1 MEQNMFIRILN
12 SEMELA
18 TGCTEPGAV
27 ALTAAEAGQ
36 ALRKAG
42 VDKAEEIT
50 VNASINIIKNA
61 MSAGIPGTDYE
72 GMDYAAAIGALGGDP
87 VYLLEV
93 MNHVPRETVEAAAAL
108 VKAGKVKVNVAQ
120 VPQKL
125 YIEVIAK
132 GGGHT
137 GRAIVRD
144 LHTNVVLVEQDGAA
158 TLDKR
163 DTDTAAAG
171 DSDVVTPEQIASFL
185 TVRSIWDYCT
195 KELDP
200 MNDPIDIIRSAVK
213 VNSVI
218 SDEGLSK
225 EYGLAIGRN
234 LDLNCRKG
242 LMTRDLT
249 TNSMIAAAAGADAR
263 MAGAPVSVVANSG
276 SGNQGI
282 TATMPVVAAAR
293 WLDIDEPTM
302 LRAVTLSN
310 LIAIRI
316 KSKFGRLSNLCGAT
330 VAGTGAA
337 CGITYLLGG
346 GYHEICCAIQN
357 MVGNVTGMVCDGAKA
372 DCGNIVDI
380 FGDGNTILVTDPA
393 YPVYVDSNTMCGRNI
408 IYADSNEENGFAAMP
423 DENVHADIIY
433 LCSPN
438 NPTGSVYTKEQLKI
452 WVDYALKNEAIIIFD
467 SAYEAFIS
475 DPALPRSIFC
485 VEGAKKCAIEMCSL
499 SKTAGFTGTRCGYT
513 VIPEELIVKASD
525 GSDVS
530 IAQLWGRRQGSKFNG
545 VSYPVQ
551 CGAAAVFTP
560 EGQKQTHEAID
571 YYRRNAKLMA
581 DTLTELGI
589 KFTGG
594 INSPY
599 IWLKCPNNMGSWE
612 FFDYLL
618 EKIQVV
624 GTPGEGFG
632 KNGAGWFRLTAFGT
646 YENTQEAMNRFKELL
661 K

>member
-1 MEQNMFIRILN
+1 M
-12 SEMELA
+12 
-18 TGCTEPGAV
+18 
-27 ALTAAEAGQ
+27 ALSAAEAGQ

-42 VDKAEEIT
+42 TDKAEELT
-50 VNASINIIKNA
+50 VRASVNIIKNA
-61 MSAGIPGTDYE
+61 MSAGIPGTEYE

-93 MNHVPRETVEAAAAL
+93 MNHVPRETVEEAAAL
-108 VKAGKVKVNVAQ
+108 VRAGKVKVEVAQ

-125 YIEVIAK
+125 YVEVIAR
-132 GGGHT
+132 GSGHT
-137 GRAIVRD
+137 GRAIIRD

-163 DTDTAAAG
+163 DAAAAG
-171 DSDVVTPEQIASFL
+171 GDGDVVTPEQIASFL

-200 MNDPIDIIRSAVK
+200 MQDPIDIIRSAVK
-213 VNSVI
+213 VNSII
-218 SDEGLSK
+218 SEEGLSR

-249 TNSMIAAAAGADAR
+249 TNCMIAAAAGADAR

-346 GYHEICCAIQN
+346 RYHEVCCAIQN

-372 DCGNIVDI
+372 DCALKISTCVNAACQAAAMGIRGIRVQSTDGIV
-380 FGDGNTILVTDPA
+380 
-393 YPVYVDSNTMCGRNI
+393 
-408 IYADSNEENGFAAMP
+408 EENVERTLDNFATLSTHGTSDSVILDLML
-423 DENVHADIIY
+423 NKQHA
-433 LCSPN
+433 
-438 NPTGSVYTKEQLKI
+438 
-452 WVDYALKNEAIIIFD
+452 
-467 SAYEAFIS
+467 
-475 DPALPRSIFC
+475 PAA
-485 VEGAKKCAIEMCSL
+485 E
-499 SKTAGFTGTRCGYT
+499 
-513 VIPEELIVKASD
+513 
-525 GSDVS
+525 
-530 IAQLWGRRQGSKFNG
+530 
-545 VSYPVQ
+545 
-551 CGAAAVFTP
+551 
-560 EGQKQTHEAID
+560 
-571 YYRRNAKLMA
+571 
-581 DTLTELGI
+581 
-589 KFTGG
+589 
-594 INSPY
+594 
-599 IWLKCPNNMGSWE
+599 
-612 FFDYLL
+612 
-618 EKIQVV
+618 
-624 GTPGEGFG
+624 
-632 KNGAGWFRLTAFGT
+632 
-646 YENTQEAMNRFKELL
+646 
-661 K
+661 

>member
-108 VKAGKVKVNVAQ
+108 VKAGKVRVNVAQ

-144 LHTNVVLVEQDGAA
+144 LHTNVVLVEQDGVA

-171 DSDVVTPEQIASFL
+171 DSDVVSPEQIASFL

-218 SDEGLSK
+218 SNEGLSK

-282 TATMPVVAAAR
+282 TATMPVVAAAH

-372 DCGNIVDI
+372 DCALKISTCVNAVCQAAAMGTRGVRVQSTDGIV
-380 FGDGNTILVTDPA
+380 
-393 YPVYVDSNTMCGRNI
+393 
-408 IYADSNEENGFAAMP
+408 EENVERTLDNFAILSTHGTSDSVILDLMLNKEHAP
-423 DENVHADIIY
+423 DAE
-433 LCSPN
+433 
-438 NPTGSVYTKEQLKI
+438 
-452 WVDYALKNEAIIIFD
+452 
-467 SAYEAFIS
+467 
-475 DPALPRSIFC
+475 
-485 VEGAKKCAIEMCSL
+485 
-499 SKTAGFTGTRCGYT
+499 
-513 VIPEELIVKASD
+513 
-525 GSDVS
+525 
-530 IAQLWGRRQGSKFNG
+530 
-545 VSYPVQ
+545 
-551 CGAAAVFTP
+551 
-560 EGQKQTHEAID
+560 
-571 YYRRNAKLMA
+571 
-581 DTLTELGI
+581 
-589 KFTGG
+589 
-594 INSPY
+594 
-599 IWLKCPNNMGSWE
+599 
-612 FFDYLL
+612 
-618 EKIQVV
+618 
-624 GTPGEGFG
+624 
-632 KNGAGWFRLTAFGT
+632 
-646 YENTQEAMNRFKELL
+646 
-661 K
+661 

>member
-1 MEQNMFIRILN
+1 MIYKRKWPAAVFLLPAFVFMVIFLFYPFIRNIIDSFFNVSQLGAPHGAFIGAENYLKIIPGLETTDPNMVIAVKNTLLLMACTIVFQVGIALVLALMVDTIQKGSQVFRTLFFFPIVVSATALGLLFNLMLMTRGPINQLIESLGGTRIIFKEQYTFLTMAIPVVWQYVGFYFVILVTGLN
-12 SEMELA
+12 NISEDVKEAAEIDGA
-18 TGCTEPGAV
+18 TGFKRIRYITLPLLRNVLVTCLTLSITGALKV
-27 ALTAAEAGQ
+27 FDLPWVMFPPNFADAYLT
-36 ALRKAG
+36 
-42 VDKAEEIT
+42 
-50 VNASINIIKNA
+50 
-61 MSAGIPGTDYE
+61 GTY
-72 GMDYAAAIGALGGDP
+72 MYYQTFQTSNVDYAAAIGALGGDP

-108 VKAGKVKVNVAQ
+108 VKAGKVRVNVAQ

-144 LHTNVVLVEQDGAA
+144 LHTNVVLVEQDGVA

-171 DSDVVTPEQIASFL
+171 DSDVVSPEQIASFL

-282 TATMPVVAAAR
+282 TATMPVVATAR
-293 WLDIDEPTM
+293 WLDIDEEKM

-316 KSKFGRLSNLCGAT
+316 KAKFGRLSNLCGAT
-330 VAGTGAA
+330 VAATGAA
-337 CGITYLLGG
+337 CGIAYLLGG
-346 GYHEICCAIQN
+346 GYHEVCCTIQN

-372 DCGNIVDI
+372 DCALKISTCVN
-380 FGDGNTILVTDPA
+380 A
-393 YPVYVDSNTMCGRNI
+393 ACQ
-408 IYADSNEENGFAAMP
+408 AAAMGVRGVRVQST
-423 DENVHADIIY
+423 DGIVEHNVEYTLDNFATLSTHGTSD
-433 LCSPN
+433 
-438 NPTGSVYTKEQLKI
+438 SVILDLMLNKH
-452 WVDYALKNEAIIIFD
+452 
-467 SAYEAFIS
+467 
-475 DPALPRSIFC
+475 LP
-485 VEGAKKCAIEMCSL
+485 E
-499 SKTAGFTGTRCGYT
+499 
-513 VIPEELIVKASD
+513 
-525 GSDVS
+525 
-530 IAQLWGRRQGSKFNG
+530 
-545 VSYPVQ
+545 
-551 CGAAAVFTP
+551 
-560 EGQKQTHEAID
+560 
-571 YYRRNAKLMA
+571 
-581 DTLTELGI
+581 TE
-589 KFTGG
+589 
-594 INSPY
+594 
-599 IWLKCPNNMGSWE
+599 
-612 FFDYLL
+612 
-618 EKIQVV
+618 
-624 GTPGEGFG
+624 
-632 KNGAGWFRLTAFGT
+632 
-646 YENTQEAMNRFKELL
+646 
-661 K
+661 

>member
-93 MNHVPRETVEAAAAL
+93 MNHVPRETVESAAAL
-108 VKAGKVKVNVAQ
+108 VKAGKVRVNVAQ

-137 GRAIVRD
+137 GHAIVRD
-144 LHTNVVLVEQDGAA
+144 LHTNVVLVEQDGVA

-171 DSDVVTPEQIASFL
+171 DSDVVSPEQIASFL

-249 TNSMIAAAAGADAR
+249 TNSMIAAAAAQTPVCRRSSVGGGKLRQRQSGHHCDDAR
-263 MAGAPVSVVANSG
+263 RGCCPLAGH
-276 SGNQGI
+276 
-282 TATMPVVAAAR
+282 R
-293 WLDIDEPTM
+293 
-302 LRAVTLSN
+302 RAHH
-310 LIAIRI
+310 
-316 KSKFGRLSNLCGAT
+316 
-330 VAGTGAA
+330 AA
-337 CGITYLLGG
+337 CRHPVEPHRHPHQVEVWPSEQPVRRHRRRDWRGLRHYI
-346 GYHEICCAIQN
+346 
-357 MVGNVTGMVCDGAKA
+357 
-372 DCGNIVDI
+372 
-380 FGDGNTILVTDPA
+380 PA
-393 YPVYVDSNTMCGRNI
+393 
-408 IYADSNEENGFAAMP
+408 
-423 DENVHADIIY
+423 
-433 LCSPN
+433 
-438 NPTGSVYTKEQLKI
+438 
-452 WVDYALKNEAIIIFD
+452 
-467 SAYEAFIS
+467 
-475 DPALPRSIFC
+475 
-485 VEGAKKCAIEMCSL
+485 
-499 SKTAGFTGTRCGYT
+499 
-513 VIPEELIVKASD
+513 
-525 GSDVS
+525 
-530 IAQLWGRRQGSKFNG
+530 GRRL
-545 VSYPVQ
+545 P
-551 CGAAAVFTP
+551 
-560 EGQKQTHEAID
+560 
-571 YYRRNAKLMA
+571 
-581 DTLTELGI
+581 
-589 KFTGG
+589 
-594 INSPY
+594 
-599 IWLKCPNNMGSWE
+599 
-612 FFDYLL
+612 
-618 EKIQVV
+618 
-624 GTPGEGFG
+624 
-632 KNGAGWFRLTAFGT
+632 
-646 YENTQEAMNRFKELL
+646 
-661 K
+661 

>member
-12 SEMELA
+12 SEMALA

-108 VKAGKVKVNVAQ
+108 VKAGKVRVNVAQ

-144 LHTNVVLVEQDGAA
+144 LHTNVVLVEQDGVA

-171 DSDVVTPEQIASFL
+171 DSDVVSPEQIASFL

-218 SDEGLSK
+218 SNEGLSK

-242 LMTRDLT
+242 H
-249 TNSMIAAAAGADAR
+249 
-263 MAGAPVSVVANSG
+263 
-276 SGNQGI
+276 QGI
-282 TATMPVVAAAR
+282 TATMPVVAAAH

-372 DCGNIVDI
+372 DCALKISTCVNAACQAAAMGTRGVRVQSTDGIV
-380 FGDGNTILVTDPA
+380 
-393 YPVYVDSNTMCGRNI
+393 
-408 IYADSNEENGFAAMP
+408 EENVERTLDNFAILSTHGTSDSVILDLMLNKEHAP
-423 DENVHADIIY
+423 DAE
-433 LCSPN
+433 
-438 NPTGSVYTKEQLKI
+438 
-452 WVDYALKNEAIIIFD
+452 
-467 SAYEAFIS
+467 
-475 DPALPRSIFC
+475 
-485 VEGAKKCAIEMCSL
+485 
-499 SKTAGFTGTRCGYT
+499 
-513 VIPEELIVKASD
+513 
-525 GSDVS
+525 
-530 IAQLWGRRQGSKFNG
+530 
-545 VSYPVQ
+545 
-551 CGAAAVFTP
+551 
-560 EGQKQTHEAID
+560 
-571 YYRRNAKLMA
+571 
-581 DTLTELGI
+581 
-589 KFTGG
+589 
-594 INSPY
+594 
-599 IWLKCPNNMGSWE
+599 
-612 FFDYLL
+612 
-618 EKIQVV
+618 
-624 GTPGEGFG
+624 
-632 KNGAGWFRLTAFGT
+632 
-646 YENTQEAMNRFKELL
+646 
-661 K
+661 

>member
-1 MEQNMFIRILN
+1 MFIRILN

-144 LHTNVVLVEQDGAA
+144 LHTNVVLVEQDGTA
-158 TLDKR
+158 TLDKQ
-163 DTDTAAAG
+163 DADTAASG

-200 MNDPIDIIRSAVK
+200 MHDPIDIIRSAVQ

-249 TNSMIAAAAGADAR
+249 TNSMIAAAAGA
-263 MAGAPVSVVANSG
+263 
-276 SGNQGI
+276 
-282 TATMPVVAAAR
+282 AAR
-293 WLDIDEPTM
+293 WLGIDEPTM

-372 DCGNIVDI
+372 DCALKISTCVNAACQAAAMGTRGVRVQSTDGIV
-380 FGDGNTILVTDPA
+380 
-393 YPVYVDSNTMCGRNI
+393 
-408 IYADSNEENGFAAMP
+408 EENVERTLDNFAILSTHGTSDSVILDLMLNKDHTP
-423 DENVHADIIY
+423 D
-433 LCSPN
+433 
-438 NPTGSVYTKEQLKI
+438 
-452 WVDYALKNEAIIIFD
+452 
-467 SAYEAFIS
+467 
-475 DPALPRSIFC
+475 
-485 VEGAKKCAIEMCSL
+485 
-499 SKTAGFTGTRCGYT
+499 
-513 VIPEELIVKASD
+513 
-525 GSDVS
+525 
-530 IAQLWGRRQGSKFNG
+530 AQ
-545 VSYPVQ
+545 
-551 CGAAAVFTP
+551 
-560 EGQKQTHEAID
+560 
-571 YYRRNAKLMA
+571 
-581 DTLTELGI
+581 
-589 KFTGG
+589 
-594 INSPY
+594 
-599 IWLKCPNNMGSWE
+599 
-612 FFDYLL
+612 
-618 EKIQVV
+618 
-624 GTPGEGFG
+624 
-632 KNGAGWFRLTAFGT
+632 
-646 YENTQEAMNRFKELL
+646 
-661 K
+661 

>member
-61 MSAGIPGTDYE
+61 MSAGITGTDYE

-108 VKAGKVKVNVAQ
+108 VKAGKVRVNVAQ

-132 GGGHT
+132 GSGHT

-144 LHTNVVLVEQDGAA
+144 LHTNVVLVEQDGVA

-225 EYGLAIGRN
+225 EYGLAIGRTRA
-234 LDLNCRKG
+234 LTCRTG
-242 LMTRDLT
+242 LLPRALT
-249 TNSMIAAAAGADAR
+249 PNSRPA
-263 MAGAPVSVVANSG
+263 S
-276 SGNQGI
+276 
-282 TATMPVVAAAR
+282 
-293 WLDIDEPTM
+293 
-302 LRAVTLSN
+302 
-310 LIAIRI
+310 
-316 KSKFGRLSNLCGAT
+316 
-330 VAGTGAA
+330 
-337 CGITYLLGG
+337 LL
-346 GYHEICCAIQN
+346 
-357 MVGNVTGMVCDGAKA
+357 
-372 DCGNIVDI
+372 
-380 FGDGNTILVTDPA
+380 
-393 YPVYVDSNTMCGRNI
+393 
-408 IYADSNEENGFAAMP
+408 
-423 DENVHADIIY
+423 
-433 LCSPN
+433 
-438 NPTGSVYTKEQLKI
+438 PTGRTPTSPPVCVPLPCRTSSPSV
-452 WVDYALKNEAIIIFD
+452 
-467 SAYEAFIS
+467 SS
-475 DPALPRSIFC
+475 RS
-485 VEGAKKCAIEMCSL
+485 L
-499 SKTAGFTGTRCGYT
+499 
-513 VIPEELIVKASD
+513 
-525 GSDVS
+525 
-530 IAQLWGRRQGSKFNG
+530 
-545 VSYPVQ
+545 
-551 CGAAAVFTP
+551 AV
-560 EGQKQTHEAID
+560 
-571 YYRRNAKLMA
+571 
-581 DTLTELGI
+581 
-589 KFTGG
+589 
-594 INSPY
+594 
-599 IWLKCPNNMGSWE
+599 
-612 FFDYLL
+612 
-618 EKIQVV
+618 
-624 GTPGEGFG
+624 
-632 KNGAGWFRLTAFGT
+632 
-646 YENTQEAMNRFKELL
+646 
-661 K
+661 

>member
-1 MEQNMFIRILN
+1 MFIRILN

-108 VKAGKVKVNVAQ
+108 VKAGKVRVNVAQ

-163 DTDTAAAG
+163 DTDTTAAG

-218 SDEGLSK
+218 SDEGLAQPRPQLPQGSHDPRFDHQLHDSRRCGRRRP
-225 EYGLAIGRN
+225 YGRRSGVGGGKLRQRQSGHHC
-234 LDLNCRKG
+234 D
-242 LMTRDLT
+242 
-249 TNSMIAAAAGADAR
+249 DAR
-263 MAGAPVSVVANSG
+263 RGCCPLAGH
-276 SGNQGI
+276 
-282 TATMPVVAAAR
+282 R
-293 WLDIDEPTM
+293 
-302 LRAVTLSN
+302 RAHH
-310 LIAIRI
+310 
-316 KSKFGRLSNLCGAT
+316 
-330 VAGTGAA
+330 AA
-337 CGITYLLGG
+337 CRHPVEPHRHPYQVEVWPFEQPVRRHRRRDWRGLRHYI
-346 GYHEICCAIQN
+346 
-357 MVGNVTGMVCDGAKA
+357 
-372 DCGNIVDI
+372 
-380 FGDGNTILVTDPA
+380 PA
-393 YPVYVDSNTMCGRNI
+393 
-408 IYADSNEENGFAAMP
+408 
-423 DENVHADIIY
+423 
-433 LCSPN
+433 
-438 NPTGSVYTKEQLKI
+438 
-452 WVDYALKNEAIIIFD
+452 
-467 SAYEAFIS
+467 
-475 DPALPRSIFC
+475 
-485 VEGAKKCAIEMCSL
+485 
-499 SKTAGFTGTRCGYT
+499 
-513 VIPEELIVKASD
+513 
-525 GSDVS
+525 
-530 IAQLWGRRQGSKFNG
+530 GRRL
-545 VSYPVQ
+545 P
-551 CGAAAVFTP
+551 
-560 EGQKQTHEAID
+560 
-571 YYRRNAKLMA
+571 
-581 DTLTELGI
+581 
-589 KFTGG
+589 
-594 INSPY
+594 
-599 IWLKCPNNMGSWE
+599 
-612 FFDYLL
+612 
-618 EKIQVV
+618 
-624 GTPGEGFG
+624 
-632 KNGAGWFRLTAFGT
+632 
-646 YENTQEAMNRFKELL
+646 
-661 K
+661 

>member
-72 GMDYAAAIGALGGDP
+72 GMDYAAAIGAL
-87 VYLLEV
+87 
-93 MNHVPRETVEAAAAL
+93 
-108 VKAGKVKVNVAQ
+108 
-120 VPQKL
+120 
-125 YIEVIAK
+125 

-372 DCGNIVDI
+372 DCALKISTCVNAACQAAAMGTRGVRVQSTDGIV
-380 FGDGNTILVTDPA
+380 
-393 YPVYVDSNTMCGRNI
+393 
-408 IYADSNEENGFAAMP
+408 EENVERTLDNFAILSTHGTSDSVILDLMLNKEHTP
-423 DENVHADIIY
+423 DAE
-433 LCSPN
+433 
-438 NPTGSVYTKEQLKI
+438 
-452 WVDYALKNEAIIIFD
+452 
-467 SAYEAFIS
+467 
-475 DPALPRSIFC
+475 
-485 VEGAKKCAIEMCSL
+485 
-499 SKTAGFTGTRCGYT
+499 
-513 VIPEELIVKASD
+513 
-525 GSDVS
+525 
-530 IAQLWGRRQGSKFNG
+530 
-545 VSYPVQ
+545 
-551 CGAAAVFTP
+551 
-560 EGQKQTHEAID
+560 
-571 YYRRNAKLMA
+571 
-581 DTLTELGI
+581 
-589 KFTGG
+589 
-594 INSPY
+594 
-599 IWLKCPNNMGSWE
+599 
-612 FFDYLL
+612 
-618 EKIQVV
+618 
-624 GTPGEGFG
+624 
-632 KNGAGWFRLTAFGT
+632 
-646 YENTQEAMNRFKELL
+646 
-661 K
+661 